1 MTCPPAGAVSETG
14 MRFLL
19 LLPVLLFLSAC
30 DKAEEKTHPVAP
42 AYDAPSKPKPLP
54 PPVADAPAPVVAT
67 PPPAPPPA
75 PPTPEELAA
84 LQKEVAEVVA
94 LGAPLL
100 TEGGTV
106 ADPQALRARVVDL
119 LKRRGKLMAG
129 MSQEQRTEMTQQ
141 FLPVMKLRAK
151 LMPAPGADI
160 LKRTQEA
167 RDRIPSRRAPLTPPA
182 PADPP
187 APEPVPAPQ

>member
-1 MTCPPAGAVSETG
+1 

-19 LLPVLLFLSAC
+19 LLPALLFVSAC

-42 AYDAPSKPKPLP
+42 ATDAPSKPKPP
-54 PPVADAPAPVVAT
+54 PAPVVNAPVPVVAT
-67 PPPAPPPA
+67 PPPAPPPP

-84 LQKEVAEVVA
+84 LQKEVEEVVA
-94 LGAPLL
+94 LGTPLL

-106 ADPQALRARVVDL
+106 ADPPALRARVIDL

-129 MSQEQRTEMTQQ
+129 MSPEQRTEMTQQ

-151 LMPAPGADI
+151 LMPTPGADI
-160 LKRTQEA
+160 LKKTQAA
-167 RDRIPSRRAPLTPPA
+167 RERISTRRPPLTTPP

-187 APEPVPAPQ
+187 PATEPVPAPQ

>member
-1 MTCPPAGAVSETG
+1 

-19 LLPVLLFLSAC
+19 LLPAFLFLSAC

-42 AYDAPSKPKPLP
+42 ATDAPSKPKPP
-54 PPVADAPAPVVAT
+54 PAPVVNAPAPVVAT
-67 PPPAPPPA
+67 PPQAPPPPPPT

-84 LQKEVAEVVA
+84 LWKDVEEVVA

-106 ADPQALRARVVDL
+106 ADPLALRARVIDL
-119 LKRRGKLMAG
+119 LKRRGKFMAG
-129 MSQEQRTEMTQQ
+129 MTQEQRGEMTQQ

-151 LMPAPGADI
+151 LMPTPGADI
-160 LKRTQEA
+160 LKKTQAA
-167 RDRIPSRRAPLTPPA
+167 RERISTRRPPLTTPP

-187 APEPVPAPQ
+187 PATEPVPAPQ